1 MAKYFSTCY
10 LKKTDF
16 QEGESHVI
24 KEQVLKFINT
34 GFLTI
39 ITYLVII
46 RPMKFSSLATGISNQ
61 IISSSIES
69 QILPPLV
76 QKSISIKFLAEVQE
90 EDISKFLADVYEHLT
105 ILGETSAYIDL
116 EYQDQHVVGVNINN
130 ISSNNNLKAILNEIH
145 ASDNVVIKIN

>member
-90 EDISKFLADVYEHLT
+90 EDIS